1 MKKEERMCEQV
12 DISSD
17 EEDKDPMEKF
27 FGSVFAE
34 PTNVVVS
41 EGIENVIIFFLPL
54 QFDAS
59 R

>member
-1 MKKEERMCEQV
+1 MKSEGPVCEQV

-17 EEDKDPMEKF
+17 EEDKDPMETF
-27 FGSVFAE
+27 FSAVFAE
-34 PTNVVVS
+34 PANAVIS
-41 EGIENVIIFFLPL
+41 EGIETVIIFFLPL